1 MIVEDFNH
9 CRNPHIPGRLW
20 TVETTT
26 RAEPATEAWEL
37 FMELF
42 GADRP
47 RMLDIQA
54 EYGLKPP
61 QFFALNA
68 LEEPLPMSAI
78 ADMLRCDRSAVTW
91 ITDRLE
97 ERGYVERQSDP
108 RDRRVKLLV
117 LTDEGRRVRGEIRA
131 RLSMPPEP
139 LTRLSRDEQESLR
152 DLLRKALDR
161 RGAAPHWLSRSSGS
175 STR

>member
-1 MIVEDFNH
+1 MAK
-9 CRNPHIPGRLW
+9 
-20 TVETTT
+20 TTAKP
-26 RAEPATEAWEL
+26 RVEPAEEAWEL
-37 FMELF
+37 CMELF
-42 GADRP
+42 ATDRP

-68 LEEPLPMSAI
+68 LDEPAPMSTI
-78 ADMLRCDRSAVTW
+78 ANMLRCDRSAVTW

-97 ERGYVERQSDP
+97 ERGYVERTGDE

-117 LTDEGRRVRGEIRA
+117 LTDEGRRVREEIRA
-131 RLSMPPEP
+131 RLATPPDA
-139 LTRLSRDEQESLR
+139 LRKLSSIEQRKLR

-161 RGAAPHWLSRSSGS
+161 
-175 STR
+175 